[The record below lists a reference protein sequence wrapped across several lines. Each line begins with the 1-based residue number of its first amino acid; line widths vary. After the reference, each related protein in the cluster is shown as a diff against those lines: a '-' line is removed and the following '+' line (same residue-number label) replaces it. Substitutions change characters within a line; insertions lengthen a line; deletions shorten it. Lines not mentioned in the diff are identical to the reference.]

1 MPLIDLRHIDK
12 EYHVGDVK
20 VPVLTDVSLSIEA
33 GEFVALMG
41 ASGSGKTTL
50 MNLLGCMDKPTQG
63 SYRLSGVEVGRLSR
77 TQLAQ
82 LRSSRIGFVFQS
94 FNLLPRASALENV
107 RMPTAYSTVKRSRR
121 GVGKQS
127 RDLLNLVGLGGRMNH
142 SPAKLS
148 GGEQQRVAIAR
159 SLINDPVLLLAD
171 EPTGNLDSRTG
182 QEILQLFR
190 RLNEE
195 QGITVLLVTHD
206 ANVAGHADRIIRI
219 ADGRIADDT
228 PTLRPQTRLRA
239 PARRCH
245 GGARA
250 TVCASRGGRRGSH
263 CRPCS
268 ATSCARCSRCWV

>member
-1 MPLIDLRHIDK
+1 M
-12 EYHVGDVK
+12 
-20 VPVLTDVSLSIEA
+20 S
-33 GEFVALMG
+33 
-41 ASGSGKTTL
+41 
-50 MNLLGCMDKPTQG
+50 
-63 SYRLSGVEVGRLSR
+63 
-77 TQLAQ
+77 
-82 LRSSRIGFVFQS
+82 
-94 FNLLPRASALENV
+94 
-107 RMPTAYSTVKRSRR
+107 
-121 GVGKQS
+121 
-127 RDLLNLVGLGGRMNH
+127 H

-206 ANVAGHADRIIRI
+206 ANVAGHADRVIRI

-228 PTLRPQTRLRA
+228 PTLRPTSTTASALRG
-239 PARRCH
+239 RCP

-250 TVCASRGGRRGSH
+250 TVCVSRGGRRGSR